1 MALRSD
7 ARERSDARASKER
20 AMATPHLKNYIDGRW
35 VDSVSGDAFEDVDPA
50 TGEVIATATKSTAA
64 DVDKAVEAAHRA
76 ADAWRLFPAPKRGEI
91 LFKAGEIMLRRKDE
105 LAREMTREMGKV
117 LAEARGDVQE
127 GIDMTYYTAGEGR
140 RQFGDVVPAE
150 LPNKWAMSMRHPH
163 GVVAAITP
171 WNFPFAIPTWK
182 IIPALVLGNAVV
194 FKPAS
199 YTPMLA
205 VRLIEILEEAGIPK
219 GVLNLVLGPGGEIGD
234 HLVTHPLVDLVSF
247 TGSSDAGA
255 HISEI
260 AGRQLKRVSAELGG
274 KNAIVVLDDADI
286 DLSIE
291 GIVWSAFGTSG
302 QRCTA
307 ASRVIAHRGV
317 ANDVIDKLVGRAKK
331 LRLGHGLEP
340 TTDIGPVVSRQA
352 QEKVASYMA
361 IAEKEGATIAA
372 GRRIPTEGALAKGF
386 FHEPTVLVD
395 VKPNMRVAQEEI
407 FGPVT
412 AVIEVNGLDEAIKVL
427 NSTKYGL
434 SCSVSTKNVNNAF
447 RFMRDAETGLVYVN
461 AGTIGAEIHL
471 PFGGMK
477 ATGNGHREAGR
488 AALDVYSEWK
498 SIYIDYSGKLQ
509 RAQMAGEENKA
520 P

>member
-1 MALRSD
+1 MHLR
-7 ARERSDARASKER
+7 
-20 AMATPHLKNYIDGRW
+20 NYIDGRW
-35 VDSVSGDAFEDVDPA
+35 VDSTSGEAFEDTDPA
-50 TGEVIATATKSTAA
+50 NGEMIATATKSVAV
-64 DVDKAVEAAHRA
+64 DVDRAVDAAERA
-76 ADAWRLFPAPKRGEI
+76 FEGWRLIPAPGRGEI
-91 LFKAGEIMLRRKDE
+91 LYRAGEILLRRKDE

-127 GIDMTYYTAGEGR
+127 GIDMTYYIAGEGR

-150 LPNKWAMSMRHPH
+150 LPDKWAMSMRQPL

-182 IIPALVLGNAVV
+182 LMPALVLGNTVV

-199 YTPMLA
+199 YTPLLA
-205 VRLIEILEEAGIPK
+205 VRLVEVLEEAGLPK
-219 GVLNLVLGPGGEIGD
+219 GVLNLVLGSGSELGD
-234 HLVTHPLVDLVSF
+234 HLVTHPGIDLISF
-247 TGSSDAGA
+247 TGSSETGA
-255 HISEI
+255 HISEL
-260 AGRQLKRVSAELGG
+260 AGRLLKRVSCELGG
-274 KNAIVVLDDADI
+274 KNAIVVMDDADLDLAI
-286 DLSIE
+286 D

-307 ASRVIAHRGV
+307 ASRVISHRGV
-317 ANDVIDKLVGRAKK
+317 ANDLIDRLVGRAKK
-331 LRLGHGLEP
+331 LRLGHGLEDS
-340 TTDIGPVVSRQA
+340 TDIGPLVSKSQLER
-352 QEKVASYMA
+352 VHSY
-361 IAEKEGATIAA
+361 IPVAEKEGATIAA
-372 GRRIPTEGALAKGF
+372 GGRVARDGALAKGF

-412 AVIEVNGLDEAIKVL
+412 AVIEASNLDEAIKVL

-434 SCSVSTKNVNNAF
+434 SCSIYTRNINNAF
-447 RFMRDAETGLVYVN
+447 RFMRDAETGIVYVN
-461 AGTIGAEIHL
+461 AGTTGAEVQL

-498 SIYIDYSGKLQ
+498 SIYVDYSGKLQ
-509 RAQMAGEENKA
+509 RAQIDTTGTA